1 MEYQDI
7 LPLVNQFNN
16 KMTMVDLTFKRYL
29 HQKIN
34 WKARLIGIKGARG
47 VGKSTL
53 LLQHIKESFP
63 DMQKVF
69 YASLDDLW
77 FRAHD
82 LMDLVEYLY
91 SDVEIGHLNRI
102 PLWMFGLLY

>member
-1 MEYQDI
+1 
-7 LPLVNQFNN
+7 
-16 KMTMVDLTFKRYL
+16 
-29 HQKIN
+29 
-34 WKARLIGIKGARG
+34 
-47 VGKSTL
+47 
-53 LLQHIKESFP
+53 
-63 DMQKVF
+63 MQKVF